1 MKVIGVGDN
10 VVDKYNNRGIMYPGG
25 NALNFSVY
33 SKMLGIDSAYLGI
46 FGTDFAGQYVR
57 NVVTDMGLDISHCK
71 NIDGENGFACVDI
84 IDGDRN
90 FIDSNHGGVSRLYP
104 LDLKNE
110 DLDYL
115 CRFDLIH
122 SSINSFGFQKFLRL
136 LNERELVVSFD
147 FSSRFNDENLKELG
161 KYINYAICSCGHIS
175 VEDTKEL
182 IKKVMGYGYD
192 GILAT
197 RGIEGSFFADKGGV
211 YFSPSDRNPAK
222 DTLGAGDSFCTCFLT
237 NYISHIN
244 NNIPLSQRDRD
255 KKIKEDLEKAA
266 HFATKICMLDGAF
279 NHGTQ
284 IQ

>member
-182 IKKVMGYGYD
+182 IKKIMGYGYD

-211 YFSPSDRNPAK
+211 YFSPSDMNPAK
-222 DTLGAGDSFCTCFLT
+222 DTLGAGDSFCTYFLT

-244 NNIPLSQRDRD
+244 NNISLSQRDRD